1 MTMEALAHRRNQA
14 ILAGLFFLFLDGHSQ
29 TQIPITLTSSI
40 PPSVD
45 NAVSQYLRPFF
56 EQDGE
61 SCGNANGVA
70 YTFTYEMDWA
80 RNLPA
85 NAADNQYAY
94 LYTYNFLNDGNSF
107 NGTSH
112 MYVDALNIAKE
123 NGIPNL
129 TTWGGLDAGFDNY
142 NWMNGYDKYHKTM
155 QNRIDVIDSFSIADS
170 LGLRKLK
177 QWIYDHGNG
186 SKTGGIGNFAV
197 SVWAS
202 FGVAGWQFGKI
213 ASGPK
218 SGQSISLVYGV
229 DPGGDHAQ
237 TVIGYNDSVRFDF
250 NKDGKFTNNIDQ
262 NGDGKITI
270 ADWEVGALHVVNT
283 WSTNSSDAGTDYW
296 CPYRLLALAQEK
308 GGLRNGNRITIAT
321 AKKQYTPRIVLK
333 VSLTHSHRKE
343 IALSVG
349 VAPSRDA
356 TQPTKVRSFQKQFT
370 YAGGD
375 LPMCGQNASATI
387 EIGLDVS
394 DLIDSLAGAQE
405 ASFFLIVQSKGGNS
419 GTVNSLSLMDYSA
432 GAANE
437 IKSTQTGVKTNGNAK
452 TYVKVAT
459 TVATAVRNGNGV
471 PHAGRFESRRGGAG
485 FQIRGH
491 WIGTEKIGV
500 LTLDGKLKAS
510 FTPGAGDTWYSLP
523 RQLDPGTYLIRIT
536 KKSGATETNSVMLR

>member
-1 MTMEALAHRRNQA
+1 MGPRQRRLFPALLVVLLCTIA
-14 ILAGLFFLFLDGHSQ
+14 GHSQ
-29 TQIPITLTSSI
+29 SQIRITLTDAI
-40 PPSVD
+40 PTSVD
-45 NAVSQYLRPFF
+45 NSTGQYLRPFF

-61 SCGNANGVA
+61 SCGNANGIGF
-70 YTFTYEMDWA
+70 TFTYEMDWA

-94 LYTYNFLNDGNSF
+94 LYTYNFLNDANSF

-129 TTWGGLDAGFDNY
+129 TTWGGLDAGYDNY
-142 NWMNGYDKYHKTM
+142 NWMTGYDKYYKAM
-155 QNRIDVIDSFSIADS
+155 QNRVDVIDSFSIADS

-186 SKTGGIGNFAV
+186 SKVGGIANFAV

-202 FGVAGWQFGKI
+202 FGVPGWQFGKI

-218 SGQSISLVYGV
+218 SGQSISLIYGL

-237 TVIGYNDSVRFDF
+237 TAIGYNDSVRFDF

-262 NGDGKITI
+262 NGDGKVTM
-270 ADWEVGALHVVNT
+270 ADWEVGALHVANT
-283 WSTNSSDAGTDYW
+283 WSTSASDAGTDYW
-296 CPYRLLALAQEK
+296 CPYRLLAIPEEK
-308 GGLRNGNRITIAT
+308 GGLRSGNRVTITT
-321 AKKQYTPRIVLK
+321 AKKQYTPKMALK
-333 VSLTHSHRKE
+333 ISLTHSHRKE

-356 TQPTKVRSFQKQFT
+356 AQPTKVRSFQKQFT

-387 EIGLDVS
+387 EIGVDVS
-394 DLIDSLAGAQE
+394 DLIDSLAGAPE
-405 ASFFLIVQSKGGNS
+405 ASFFLVVQSKGSNS
-419 GTVNSLSLMDYSA
+419 GTVNSMSLMNYTL
-432 GAANE
+432 GVANE
-437 IKSTQTGVKTNGNAK
+437 IKSTQTGVTINGNAK

-459 TVATAVRNGNGV
+459 TVATAIRNEAFG
-471 PHAGRFESRRGGAG
+471 PQTGRFKFRRGGDG

-491 WIGTEKIGV
+491 WTGTKKIGV
-500 LTLDGKLKAS
+500 LTPDGKQ
-510 FTPGAGDTWYSLP
+510 
-523 RQLDPGTYLIRIT
+523 RRM
-536 KKSGATETNSVMLR
+536 E

>member
-1 MTMEALAHRRNQA
+1 MTKVALHRWNPA
-14 ILAGLFFLFLDGHSQ
+14 LLTWLFLLLNAHSQ
-29 TQIPITLTSSI
+29 TQIPITLTATI
-40 PPSVD
+40 PAAVD
-45 NAVSQYLRPFF
+45 NGTGQYLRPYF

-61 SCGNANGVA
+61 SCGNANGIGFN
-70 YTFTYEMDWA
+70 FTYAMDWA

-85 NAADNQYAY
+85 NAADNQYPY
-94 LYTYNFLNDGNSF
+94 LYTYNFLNDGDSF

-123 NGIPNL
+123 NGIPNV
-129 TTWGGLDAGFDNY
+129 TTWGGFDAGFDNY
-142 NWMNGYDKYHKTM
+142 NWMTGYDKYYKAM
-155 QNRIDVIDSFSIADS
+155 QNRVDVIDSFSIADS

-177 QWIYDHGNG
+177 QWIFDHGDG

-202 FGVAGWQFGKI
+202 FGVPGWQFGKI

-218 SGQSISLVYGV
+218 SGEAISMIYGS

-237 TVIGYNDSVRFDF
+237 TVIGYNDSIHFDF

-270 ADWEVGALHVVNT
+270 ADWEIGALHAVNT
-283 WSTNSSDAGTDYW
+283 WSTDASDAGTNYW
-296 CPYRLLALAQEK
+296 CPYRLLALAQDK
-308 GGLRNGNRITIAT
+308 GGLRNGNRATIAT
-321 AKKQYTPRIVLK
+321 AKKQYTPKMALK
-333 VSLTHSHRKE
+333 ISLTHSHRKE

-356 TQPTKVRSFQKQFT
+356 TEPTKIRSFQKQFT

-437 IKSTQTGVKTNGNAK
+437 IKSTQTGVKANGNAM
-452 TYVKVAT
+452 TYVKVAA
-459 TVATAVRNGNGV
+459 TVTTAVRKGNGV
-471 PHAGRFESRRGGAG
+471 PHARRFESRRGGAG

-491 WIGTEKIGV
+491 WTGTEKIGV

-510 FTPGAGDTWYSLP
+510 FVPAPGDTWYSLP
-523 RQLDPGTYLIRIT
+523 RQLNPGAYLIRIT
-536 KKSGATETNSVMLR
+536 EKNGATETNPVLLR